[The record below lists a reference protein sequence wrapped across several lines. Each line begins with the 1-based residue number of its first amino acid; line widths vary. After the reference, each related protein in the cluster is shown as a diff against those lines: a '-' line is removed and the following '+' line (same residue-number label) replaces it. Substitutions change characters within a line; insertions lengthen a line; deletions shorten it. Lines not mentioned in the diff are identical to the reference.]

1 MASFLTYCPPSRRL
15 LAALAC
21 AALWL
26 AACATGPDK
35 GPAAPGAKAP
45 AAVGSAAQARLERR
59 AGDASRPAPAR
70 AAAWADLGVA
80 RAADGRWEEA
90 AQAFESALGLVP
102 DQAGV
107 LFDLG
112 VAYRHLGRY
121 AEARDA
127 YTKARTLA
135 PDDLDIPYNL
145 GILYELYLN
154 EPDQA
159 LKAYAAYVAGGGPEA
174 QKVRGWMEAIRQR
187 GSGQGGT
194 SP

>member
-1 MASFLTYCPPSRRL
+1 MSPDFPHSPPL
-15 LAALAC
+15 PLAATLAC
-21 AALWL
+21 AALIL
-26 AACATGPDK
+26 AACATGPGP

-45 AAVGSAAQARLERR
+45 PAVSPAAQARLERR
-59 AGDASRPAPAR
+59 AGDASLAAPAR

-80 RAADGRWEEA
+80 RAADGRWQEA
-90 AQAFESALGLVP
+90 AQAFEAALGLAP
-102 DQAGV
+102 DRAGV

-159 LKAYAAYVAGGGPEA
+159 LEAYAAYVAGGGPEA
-174 QKVRGWMEAIRQR
+174 RKVRGWMEAIRQR
-187 GSGQGGT
+187 KSGQGGT